1 MPRYQT
7 YKYNDN
13 DGEMRG
19 PLATTTR
26 VMVTPD
32 GLLLY
37 AQVLSTELTKHAV
50 IPGFVVS
57 TRKRDGWIMVSV
69 KTHPS
74 SPRKVSVKTAEKTT
88 GTAKFLVVEN
98 PPRTRSCPPVRW
110 WVSLFKELLPHQK
123 SSNILPPLEPV
134 IIYNYFIPTH

>member
-69 KTHPS
+69 KTLTPALQEKYRS
-74 SPRKVSVKTAEKTT
+74 KLRKRLQ
-88 GTAKFLVVEN
+88 G
-98 PPRTRSCPPVRW
+98 
-110 WVSLFKELLPHQK
+110 
-123 SSNILPPLEPV
+123 PL
-134 IIYNYFIPTH
+134 NFW